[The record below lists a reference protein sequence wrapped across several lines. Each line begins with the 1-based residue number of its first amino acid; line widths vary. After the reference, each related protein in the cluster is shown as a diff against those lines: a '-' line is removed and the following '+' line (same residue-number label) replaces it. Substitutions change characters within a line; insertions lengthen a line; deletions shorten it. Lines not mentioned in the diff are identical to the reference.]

1 VKISLKRVTSVVAVL
16 AVAAAASLVNVP
28 GASAAPPGTP
38 PNGSLTLTPPSG
50 NSDTDFVLDPDDPQV
65 CPGDGATDGYR
76 WQTFMTPTSIDPATL
91 TYGGTGPQPQGGEFT
106 QPLFD
111 TGANPVINRNPD
123 VGTAN
128 ISGIPTMD
136 FAVFGPGVVPAGEY
150 FIGIA
155 CTLSGMTE
163 TFWSVPITITTNAS
177 TGGSSQLDYAKGA
190 KPVAPVL
197 TSLTPDDGSL
207 TTAFTHA
214 TSDPPTT
221 QFTVTATPTGGGTPV
236 TATGAASPI
245 AVSGLTNG
253 TSYDVTVRATNSVGD
268 SPESNMLQ
276 GTPNPAPRP
285 PVQNLTAT
293 PGTGQVDLTWD
304 PPASGPAPIGYQVDV
319 APNEG
324 TMSHTGTDTTAEV
337 TGLTAGTTYTF
348 TVTPLHPSPYV
359 GTPASVQAA
368 PFADSVLVQD
378 VTVVR
383 PVGALVLTQ
392 VCGRYGALPSVPA
405 QTGFAAGLP
414 AQTVVAGGVAPNLE
428 DGTDDP
434 EFPEYPYP
442 ENPDGTPS
450 PNYPT
455 HCGVDLG
462 TAKFVKSGPGAG
474 QFFAASGR
482 LNQVTVVDTRN
493 LDEGWTVNGTMS
505 AFNSGSDSFS
515 GSQLG
520 WVPAL
525 TDDTDLFNDANG
537 DTYDQVASA
546 GGVIA
551 PNTLAS
557 AGGLSNPSVLGSA
570 AEEACAGG
578 TPDACT
584 GGLGI
589 AAFDARLLL
598 LIPIT
603 ADSGTYVGTLTLS
616 AI

>member
-1 VKISLKRVTSVVAVL
+1 MKISLKRVTSVVAVL
-16 AVAAAASLVNVP
+16 AVTTAISLLDVP

-91 TYGGTGPQPQGGEFT
+91 TYGGSGPQSQGGEFT
-106 QPLFD
+106 VPLFD
-111 TGANPVINRNPD
+111 TGGNPVINRNPD
-123 VGTAN
+123 VGTAS

-136 FAVFGPGVVPAGEY
+136 FAAFGPGVVPAGEY
-150 FIGIA
+150 YIGIA
-155 CTLSGMTE
+155 CTLSGVTE
-163 TFWSVPITITTNAS
+163 TFWSLPITITTNAT

-207 TTAFTHA
+207 TAAFTHA
-214 TSDPPTT
+214 ASDPPTT

-236 TATGAASPI
+236 TATGATSPV

-268 SPESNMLQ
+268 SPESNVLQ
-276 GTPNPAPRP
+276 GTPNPAARP

-293 PGTGQVDLTWD
+293 PGTGKVDLAWD
-304 PPASGPAPIGYQVDV
+304 PPASGPAPTGYQVDV
-319 APNEG
+319 VPNEG
-324 TMSHTGTDTTAEV
+324 TTNVSGTTAEV

-359 GTPASVQAA
+359 ATPASVQAT
-368 PFADSVLVQD
+368 PFADAVLVQD

-383 PVGALVLTQ
+383 PVGTLVLTQ
-392 VCGRYGALPSVPA
+392 VCGRYGALPAEPV

-414 AQTVVAGGVAPNLE
+414 VATGVSGGVAPTLD
-428 DGTDDP
+428 DGSADP

-442 ENPDGTPS
+442 ENADGTPA

-462 TAKFVKSGPGAG
+462 IAKFVKSGPGAG
-474 QFFAASGR
+474 QFFATSGR
-482 LNQVTVVDTRN
+482 LNQVTVVDTRD
-493 LDEGWTVNGTMS
+493 LDEGWTANGTMS
-505 AFNSGSDSFS
+505 TFSSGSDSFS

-520 WVPAL
+520 WTPVM
-525 TDDTDLFNDANG
+525 TDDTDLFNDADG
-537 DTYDQVASA
+537 DTYDQVVDA
-546 GGVIA
+546 GPVVA

-570 AEEACAGG
+570 DTEACSGG

-589 AAFDARLLL
+589 AVLDARLLL

-616 AI
+616 VL